1 MNFSVAEP
9 AEPAVPRDAA
19 TVLLLRDGVNGLEV
33 FLQRRVAAMAFAA
46 GMTVFPG
53 GGVDQRDA
61 DATIAWAGPPAAD
74 WAGWF
79 NGTEQVA
86 RALVCAAVRE
96 TFEESGVLLAGT
108 ADEVVTDTARY
119 AGARDELVSRELS
132 LADFLAR
139 EGLTLRS
146 DLLRPWAHWITP
158 VQEKRRYDT
167 RFFAAVL
174 PAGQDA
180 DGKTTEAE
188 SSGWWRPA
196 DALADAEAG
205 RSMLMP
211 PTWHTL
217 TELAWFGTAA
227 EALAAERT
235 VEAIIPKLIRE
246 GDVIRVVAE

>member
-19 TVLLLRDGVNGLEV
+19 TVLLLRDGDDGLEV

-61 DATIAWAGPPAAD
+61 DATVAWAGPPAAE

-79 NGTEQVA
+79 NATEQVA

-119 AGARDELVSRELS
+119 AGAREALVSRELS

-139 EGLTLRS
+139 EGLTCARTCCVPGRTGSRRHRRS
-146 DLLRPWAHWITP
+146 VATTPASSPRSCPRARRPTARP
-158 VQEKRRYDT
+158 PRPNP
-167 RFFAAVL
+167 
-174 PAGQDA
+174 PAGSDRP
-180 DGKTTEAE
+180 TPSPTP
-188 SSGWWRPA
+188 RPA
-196 DALADAEAG
+196 
-205 RSMLMP
+205 
-211 PTWHTL
+211 
-217 TELAWFGTAA
+217 AA
-227 EALAAERT
+227 R
-235 VEAIIPKLIRE
+235 
-246 GDVIRVVAE
+246 